1 MHCNC
6 PTKLCFQPRLQPS
19 GKERSY
25 PPRPLPLPQSHTEQS
40 KMLKQHKETK
50 PIFNIYERLI
60 IFYRRKT
67 R

>member
-6 PTKLCFQPRLQPS
+6 PTKICFQPRFQPS

-25 PPRPLPLPQSHTEQS
+25 PPLPLPQSHTEQFQ
-40 KMLKQHKETK
+40 MLKQHKETK
-50 PIFNIYERLI
+50 PIFNIYERPI